1 MKKIALVCLLSCT
14 ALTDLTALADTNQYQ
29 IIEIKEGEFQPKT
42 QSGKIDNKKY
52 SAYFMSLE
60 GEDAEDQY
68 KRNNYYY
75 VGLKA
80 GGVIP
85 MDLGGN
91 SALSGQAPNS
101 AYTIGASFGRKFMN
115 RYAVEVEYMFRQNSN
130 VNNNTGSTA
139 SNTWGA
145 KSNSYMVNVSADI
158 LTTLLRPYVKAGVG
172 MSQNQAKNFVN
183 TSGAT
188 TNTYSGKNTNQF
200 TWQIG
205 AGLSAPISQNFD
217 FNLEYMYINRGK
229 IETSATKNVS
239 TPVSSVPSTAN
250 TGYLKDNLVTA
261 GIKAKF

>member
-1 MKKIALVCLLSCT
+1 MKKLALICLLSCT
-14 ALTDLTALADTNQYQ
+14 ALAENQKYQ
-29 IIEIKEGEFQPKT
+29 IVEIEEGEFQPKT
-42 QSGKIDNKKY
+42 PSGKIDNKKY

-91 SALSGQAPNS
+91 SALSGQAPNA
-101 AYTIGASFGRKFMN
+101 AYTISTSFGRKFLN

-130 VNNNTGSTA
+130 VNNSTGSNS
-139 SNTWGA
+139 SNAWGA

-158 LTTLLRPYVKAGVG
+158 LTTTLRPYVKAGIG
-172 MSQNQAKNFVN
+172 MSQNKAKNFVN
-183 TSGAT
+183 TTPTS
-188 TNTYSGKNTNQF
+188 TNTYAGTTTNQF

-205 AGLSAPISQNFD
+205 AGLSAPISPVFE
-217 FNLEYMYINRGK
+217 FNLEYMYVNRGK
-229 IETSATKNVS
+229 IETSS
-239 TPVSSVPSTAN
+239 TQVNSTSAKTISISSSKN